1 TLSENDK
8 AVTFTGDQQSLDR
21 IKALVAGMDQKKE
34 AAPTLINYVYTIKFV
49 DPEYIEQ
56 GLQNIAKT
64 LPAENPL
71 AQTIDNMKYVDQS
84 NSIVFRGTESTIN
97 EIKSILPKLDN
108 EKVAQTHKPTYFV
121 YKLVNAR
128 GSQVLKELEQTAKS
142 IGTST
147 QQDKALVNAI
157 NNVDWVQSTNSLVIS
172 GPPETIDRIRS
183 MIEKYDV
190 PRAQA
195 SSFYVYKPKGMS
207 ADEFRQRVIT
217 TSKELQSLN
226 LDDPSLIET
235 LASAKVVNEGSAVM
249 FTGTPEN
256 ISKVKD
262 MVPAFDTEKA
272 KEAKASDF
280 FLYKPKIIS
289 PEELRADVLKAA
301 KQLEKSGLKDPNL
314 ISALE
319 SAKISSNGS
328 QVIFTGTPEAIA
340 KVQKIA
346 AEYDHQQVS
355 TKASE
360 YYIYKPKYQSPE
372 DIIKQSKHAADQ
384 MEDKG
389 LVDKNLINALNS
401 ATVVSQGTGVMYTGT
416 TDAIRQIEGLAPT
429 FDNPQ
434 ASSPDA
440 NQFFVYQPVHVS
452 ADTLRQNARKVA
464 ADMETSGFSD
474 KTFIS
479 TLKNTRL
486 VSDGKG
492 VLFTGTEASIDK
504 VQQLL
509 PSLDHPSEDQPKP
522 IGQTTYVIYKIKYLT
537 GAVLMGYL
545 KNMASDL
552 QRAGSTQDDLIS
564 VLNNMRFVQDTNSII
579 FTGPP
584 TAVQGAVALA
594 QKFDIPSLAHE
605 APARAPTGYSI
616 YKPKYVP
623 GEQLIHVLHDFEQN
637 LRTSGVNNKEL
648 FDVINNLK
656 WMQQTS
662 SILVSG
668 EDDETKEV
676 VTLLERFDIPGP
688 GIPDGE
694 PGVETVSDMSFL
706 IYKLQYHSGEE
717 IQSAIKL
724 IGQDLGKSKTN
735 TDISEA
741 IKTLQWIQ
749 VTNSLVATGQADS
762 LGKLKELIKSI
773 DIPLKQVFVEILVIE
788 TQRSNDLEFGLH
800 WGSQGNY
807 RNKFSYGTYNAPVN
821 QDNSDPLA
829 SFNNDIQKITGTN
842 TPTGSMIPIASG
854 GDLGVIG
861 DIILHKGQTYFA
873 LGSLINAL
881 KVDGDTTIV
890 MNQKII
896 TQDNKMSTV
905 FSGQN
910 IPYTGSLV
918 TQQGANNVTAANLE
932 YRDVGIS
939 LSITPVVGN
948 NDVITLMI
956 EEDISEQ
963 IDTATGSS
971 VTTDKVS
978 GITTSKNTTKVVV
991 SVPDKSFL
999 VLSGTIQ
1006 DSKTRNKTGIPCL
1019 GGLPL
1024 IGAAFSENNY
1034 SRTVQNIVFFVRP
1047 QIIKSFD
1054 VYSEITARQ
1063 EEIFGELSGE
1073 IEDFDAGLELVK
1085 TPDDTY

>member
-1 TLSENDK
+1 MRL
-8 AVTFTGDQQSLDR
+8 GSL
-21 IKALVAGMDQKKE
+21 
-34 AAPTLINYVYTIKFV
+34 
-49 DPEYIEQ
+49 
-56 GLQNIAKT
+56 
-64 LPAENPL
+64 
-71 AQTIDNMKYVDQS
+71 
-84 NSIVFRGTESTIN
+84 
-97 EIKSILPKLDN
+97 
-108 EKVAQTHKPTYFV
+108 
-121 YKLVNAR
+121 
-128 GSQVLKELEQTAKS
+128 
-142 IGTST
+142 
-147 QQDKALVNAI
+147 
-157 NNVDWVQSTNSLVIS
+157 
-172 GPPETIDRIRS
+172 
-183 MIEKYDV
+183 
-190 PRAQA
+190 
-195 SSFYVYKPKGMS
+195 
-207 ADEFRQRVIT
+207 
-217 TSKELQSLN
+217 
-226 LDDPSLIET
+226 
-235 LASAKVVNEGSAVM
+235 
-249 FTGTPEN
+249 
-256 ISKVKD
+256 
-262 MVPAFDTEKA
+262 
-272 KEAKASDF
+272 
-280 FLYKPKIIS
+280 
-289 PEELRADVLKAA
+289 
-301 KQLEKSGLKDPNL
+301 
-314 ISALE
+314 
-319 SAKISSNGS
+319 
-328 QVIFTGTPEAIA
+328 
-340 KVQKIA
+340 
-346 AEYDHQQVS
+346 
-355 TKASE
+355 
-360 YYIYKPKYQSPE
+360 
-372 DIIKQSKHAADQ
+372 
-384 MEDKG
+384 
-389 LVDKNLINALNS
+389 
-401 ATVVSQGTGVMYTGT
+401 
-416 TDAIRQIEGLAPT
+416 
-429 FDNPQ
+429 
-434 ASSPDA
+434 SPD
-440 NQFFVYQPVHVS
+440 FSSCF
-452 ADTLRQNARKVA
+452 A
-464 ADMETSGFSD
+464 A
-474 KTFIS
+474 
-479 TLKNTRL
+479 
-486 VSDGKG
+486 
-492 VLFTGTEASIDK
+492 
-504 VQQLL
+504 
-509 PSLDHPSEDQPKP
+509 
-522 IGQTTYVIYKIKYLT
+522 
-537 GAVLMGYL
+537 
-545 KNMASDL
+545 
-552 QRAGSTQDDLIS
+552 
-564 VLNNMRFVQDTNSII
+564 
-579 FTGPP
+579 
-584 TAVQGAVALA
+584 
-594 QKFDIPSLAHE
+594 
-605 APARAPTGYSI
+605 
-616 YKPKYVP
+616 
-623 GEQLIHVLHDFEQN
+623 
-637 LRTSGVNNKEL
+637 LRTSAR
-648 FDVINNLK
+648 
-656 WMQQTS
+656 S
-662 SILVSG
+662 S
-668 EDDETKEV
+668 
-676 VTLLERFDIPGP
+676 
-688 GIPDGE
+688 
-694 PGVETVSDMSFL
+694 
-706 IYKLQYHSGEE
+706 SGEE

-807 RNKFSYGTYNAPVN
+807 RNKFSYGTYNAPLN
-821 QDNSDPLA
+821 QNNSDPLA
-829 SFNNDIQKITGTN
+829 SFNNDIKKITGTN